1 MGMSDALA
9 ADRKATFAE
18 VVAHADSLRDRAAQ
32 LGLPPLHIRDEATL
46 VIHSDEPG
54 YKTANRLSA
63 IAGQVVGAY
72 VHVITNDVPGATG
85 TQRL

>member
-18 VVAHADSLRDRAAQ
+18 VVAHAESLRDRAAQ
-32 LGLPPLHIRDEATL
+32 LGLPPLYIRDEATL
-46 VIHSDEPG
+46 VEPG
-54 YKTANRLSA
+54 YKIANRLSA

-85 TQRL
+85 SQRL